1 MTLYRLVPH
10 GRTRASALEALAGD
24 LALAL
29 RVEDVLVQQL
39 PQEGCVGVFVPR
51 TSSASE
57 PLLWRDLFG
66 SIASRAGSHGVV
78 IPLLLGTDWLG
89 VSRVDDLTTLPHL
102 LVAGSTGSGK
112 SVFMRSILAT
122 IVYSM
127 NNCDCELVL
136 SDTKGVEF
144 TDFVGC
150 KHLRYG
156 EAATTP
162 LRTVEQMDLLCN
174 ETDRRLCLIGSKG
187 ARNIK
192 EYNKALGDQLGTKL
206 PYIILAIDELA
217 DIVDLPS
224 EKGKARRIGA
234 EKLDYLTRKAR
245 AAGIHVIASTQR
257 PSVDVVKGVI
267 KSNFMARICFRVP
280 SAVDSRVVLDEVGAE
295 HLLKQG
301 DMLYKSPNFPGL
313 QRLHSG
319 LATSLDISGALRYA
333 SYQQADSQNQAGQA
347 RLSQGAPNQGRIQ

>member
-1 MTLYRLVPH
+1 
-10 GRTRASALEALAGD
+10 
-24 LALAL
+24 
-29 RVEDVLVQQL
+29 
-39 PQEGCVGVFVPR
+39 
-51 TSSASE
+51 
-57 PLLWRDLFG
+57 
-66 SIASRAGSHGVV
+66 
-78 IPLLLGTDWLG
+78 
-89 VSRVDDLTTLPHL
+89 
-102 LVAGSTGSGK
+102 
-112 SVFMRSILAT
+112 MRSILAT

-127 NNCDCELVL
+127 NNCACELVL

-162 LRTVEQMDLLCN
+162 LRTVEQMDLLCK
-174 ETDRRLCLIGSKG
+174 ETDRRLTEIGNKG
-187 ARNIK
+187 YRNIQD
-192 EYNKALGDQLGTKL
+192 YNAGYAMTQTYQFATNPYLL

-280 SAVDSRVVLDEVGAE
+280 SSVDSRVVLDEVGAE

-319 LATSLDISGALRYA
+319 LATSADIAGALRYA
-333 SYQQADSQNQAGQA
+333 SYQQGTNQKATDYQASEQQHSQEGWQSQR
-347 RLSQGAPNQGRIQ
+347 RLQ